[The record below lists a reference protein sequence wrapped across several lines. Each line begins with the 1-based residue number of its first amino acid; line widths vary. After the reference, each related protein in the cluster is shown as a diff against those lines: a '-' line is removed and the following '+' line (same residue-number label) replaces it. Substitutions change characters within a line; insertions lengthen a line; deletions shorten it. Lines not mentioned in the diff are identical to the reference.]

1 MAFLNLSR
9 FVEFLMSPVS
19 YILSAVIVFLF
30 SGLLAMAGLGA
41 AFLFVP
47 LFYYLGV
54 PLAEATPTAL
64 LLNVVSLMFA
74 AFNYWRGKLINW
86 RVGLPV
92 LIVAVILSPIG
103 ARLTP
108 FVDKKILLG
117 LFAAF
122 LVFAGFMMLFY
133 RAKQREKALSRQVE
147 IGAGAGV
154 GAVAGFLGGL
164 LGVGGGNFILPV
176 LNWIGLDA
184 KVAAGTTALVVV
196 FSSLSGF
203 LGHATMGGL
212 DPVFVGLTALMA
224 ALGSIVGSQLMKTK
238 VSSAQLKKI
247 IGVLLWVIAAKMIF
261 DLVK

>member
-1 MAFLNLSR
+1 
-9 FVEFLMSPVS
+9 MSIVVYS
-19 YILSAVIVFLF
+19 ISAILVFIF
-30 SGLLAMAGLGA
+30 SGLLAMAGIGA

-74 AFNYWRGKLINW
+74 AINYWRGKLINW

-92 LIVAVILSPIG
+92 LIAAVILSPFG

-108 FVDKKILLG
+108 FVDKSLLLG
-117 LFAAF
+117 MFAAF
-122 LVFAGFMMLFY
+122 LVFAGFMMLF
-133 RAKQREKALSRQVE
+133 AKMKAREKPLSQTTEAV
-147 IGAGAGV
+147 AGAGV
-154 GAVAGFLGGL
+154 GSAAGFLGGL

-176 LNWIGLDA
+176 LNWMGLDP
-184 KVAAGTTALVVV
+184 KVAAGTTSIVVV

-203 LGHATMGGL
+203 LGHASMGGI
-212 DPVFVGLTALMA
+212 DPVFVGITAVMA

-238 VSSAQLKKI
+238 VSSTQLKRI
-247 IGVLLWVIAAKMIF
+247 IGVLLWLIAIKMIF
-261 DLVK
+261 DLLK

>member
-1 MAFLNLSR
+1 
-9 FVEFLMSPVS
+9 MSITVYS
-19 YILSAVIVFLF
+19 ICAVVVFIF

-64 LLNVVSLMFA
+64 LLNVVSLLFA
-74 AFNYWRGKLINW
+74 TINYWRGKLINW
-86 RVGLPV
+86 HVGLPV
-92 LIVAVILSPIG
+92 LIAAVILSPIG
-103 ARLTP
+103 ARMTQLVNKT
-108 FVDKKILLG
+108 VLLAM
-117 LFAAF
+117 FAAF

-133 RAKQREKALSRQVE
+133 KAKKRSQSLSRTVE
-147 IGAGAGV
+147 IGAGTGV

-176 LNWIGLDA
+176 LNWLGLDA

-203 LGHATMGGL
+203 LGHAMIGTL
-212 DPVFVGLTALMA
+212 DPMFIGVMAVMA
-224 ALGSIVGSQLMKTK
+224 AAGSIVGSQLMKTK
-238 VSSAQLKKI
+238 VSSSQLKRI
-247 IGVLLWVIAAKMIF
+247 VGILLWLIAIKMIF
-261 DLVK
+261 DLIK

>member
-1 MAFLNLSR
+1 MSITVYIISGILV
-9 FVEFLMSPVS
+9 FV
-19 YILSAVIVFLF
+19 F

-92 LIVAVILSPIG
+92 LIAAVILSPLG

-133 RAKQREKALSRQVE
+133 RAKRREKALSRQVE

-154 GAVAGFLGGL
+154 GSVAGFLGGL

-212 DPVFVGLTALMA
+212 DPVFVGVTALMA
-224 ALGSIVGSQLMKTK
+224 ALGSILGSQLMKTK

-261 DLVK
+261 DLL